1 MQEKRKELGNL
12 WKPIW
17 KLCEFQIKRRCTDVD
32 EFGKFVPMPMT
43 GLSAANQFAFF
54 AGTSANFDTKKFNIT
69 AHVRTLRDI
78 ISLDAAHAQTIDNLF
93 ADEPDYL
100 DYLKSDAGADTLMM
114 ILVKN
119 PVNVIKNTQP
129 DPSKYDFNDEE
140 SKKKFFA
147 EKERCDRFQEDQRII
162 NGIIVAARELTVS
175 IDGYHELDYDTD
187 EVIADFENFREAFT
201 KLMNAGHS
209 EFVAYKELENVT
221 VHGRIATVN
230 DFVTL
235 FTEYVGLHQEDVY
248 FINSLGKE
256 LPIYGVYASDDDA
269 KLAKEKD
276 IDAGVEAFPLEDP
289 KVIRL

>member
-32 EFGKFVPMPMT
+32 EFGKFVSMPLT

-54 AGTSANFDTKKFNIT
+54 AGTSANFDTKEFNIT
-69 AHVRTLRDI
+69 AHVRTLKDI
-78 ISLDAAHAQTIDNLF
+78 ISLNAAHAQTIDNLF
-93 ADEPDYL
+93 ADKPDYL
-100 DYLKSDAGADTLMM
+100 DYLKSEYGADTLMM

-119 PVNVIKNTQP
+119 RVNAIKNTQP
-129 DPSKYDFNDEE
+129 DPSKYDFDDEE

-147 EKERCDRFQEDQRII
+147 EKERCDRYQEDQQVI
-162 NGIIVAARELTVS
+162 NGTIVASRELTVS
-175 IDGYHELDYDTD
+175 TDGYHELDYDTD
-187 EVIADFENFREAFT
+187 EVIVDFEDFRDAFT
-201 KLMNAGHS
+201 IPMNAGHS
-209 EFVAYKELENVT
+209 EFVAYRELENVT
-221 VHGRIATVN
+221 IQGRIETVN

-235 FTEYVGLHQEDVY
+235 FTEYVDLHPEDIY

-269 KLAKEKD
+269 KLAEE
-276 IDAGVEAFPLEDP
+276 IDTGVEVFQPNDP

>member
-1 MQEKRKELGNL
+1 
-12 WKPIW
+12 
-17 KLCEFQIKRRCTDVD
+17 
-32 EFGKFVPMPMT
+32 
-43 GLSAANQFAFF
+43 
-54 AGTSANFDTKKFNIT
+54 
-69 AHVRTLRDI
+69 VRTLRDI

-100 DYLKSDAGADTLMM
+100 DYLKSEAGAGTLMM

-119 PVNVIKNTQP
+119 QVNAIKTTQP
-129 DPSKYDFNDEE
+129 DPSKYDFDDEE

-147 EKERCDRFQEDQRII
+147 EKERCDRYQEDQQVI
-162 NGIIVAARELTVS
+162 NGTIVAARELTVS
-175 IDGYHELDYDTD
+175 TDGYHEVDYDTD
-187 EVIADFENFREAFT
+187 EIVADFDNFREAFT
-201 KLMNAGHS
+201 KPMNAGRS
-209 EFVAYKELENVT
+209 EFVAYRELENVT
-221 VHGRIATVN
+221 VHGRIATIN

-269 KLAKEKD
+269 KLAEE
-276 IDAGVEAFPLEDP
+276 IDTGVEAFPPEDP